1 MANPLEMLLRIA
13 LRKEGVDSGLRETR
27 QGVRD
32 LGDSAQGASGNTTRL
47 GGGLGSLTKTA
58 AGLAAGL
65 LGGAGLIAGLKASVS
80 ASTDFGGKIAE
91 VGTLLDDT
99 SGLDALTAKTR
110 DLAREFGN
118 APTEQA
124 QALYNIISA
133 GASDSA
139 DAMSLLTDANK
150 LALGGV
156 TDVNTAA
163 DGLTSILNA
172 YGLEAGQ
179 STRISDGLF
188 AAMRAGKTTI
198 GELSSSLGQVT
209 PIAAQAG
216 VSFEEVA
223 AATATLTKGGVSTS
237 QAVTQLRGIISSV
250 LKPSGDAAKLAEE
263 LGLQF
268 DVQALKAQGLSG
280 FLQDVADKTGG
291 NTEQMAVLFPQVES
305 LGGAL
310 SLTGTQAGDFA
321 QVLDDVKDSSGQ
333 TDEAVAKIAGDDQSS
348 LRRFGAAMSDI
359 AVTAGDLITK
369 ALVPLAESA
378 TDIVN
383 EFNKSVQS
391 STKFGDA
398 VSAAATKIEPAL
410 QTIVGVTQAVGGGI
424 RSFFNLVQIA
434 IAGTLQRVVDFAA
447 DAAEALSKVT
457 FGDLSDDLERHA
469 ALMRQTSADLGKRIQ
484 GDLGDIAEAG
494 ETVRSGF
501 ARAAEGV
508 SSLGAGA
515 DSASPKVQALS
526 ADTRAA
532 GEAAGLTVEQFD
544 ALGDGA
550 EVAGGRVIDSAAD
563 AGGAVEKL
571 GDQSEQTGHKL
582 VDGAS
587 SAAPAID
594 KVGDAAANAGKK
606 VKSVGDAADKV
617 KAAFEHLGVDVHE
630 VLTGIDTQTRTNIDT
645 FAKLASDQDANGK
658 LITAAF
664 EKVFSSLDAPEELEA
679 LKEALKG
686 VEVRGFDAAKG
697 VADIDKQLKGL
708 GDSAD
713 TELNK
718 VAEAY
723 KKLGITSSA
732 TLKQQAQEARE
743 AAEAIR
749 ASGAPLADQE
759 KAWLAVLEAELKA
772 ADAAGDEFAVKVI
785 AANAK
790 ALPGTENFRVKVRE
804 IADKYVEVGEA
815 SEAAGKQAAAGAR
828 TATDA
833 LEPWRQKLVDLRNAA
848 RDASAEAAK
857 AYDISGNDPRAI
869 PDRTTSTAGSSL
881 PAAATLL
888 SGDDRDALQL
898 LAAQLQKQQIDEIYK
913 RNKGVNSSSLS
924 GASAAASQRIVNELE
939 TLTRKLAGG
948 GASAEAA
955 RKSIYRQLG
964 IPYTSAESS
973 SGTQGSSNTG
983 ASGSSATTPENPVS
997 GVTPSQTIR
1006 VEFMVGGNGP
1016 FPADF
1021 RGVDALEFIQELQRA
1036 AGVALIN

>member
-1 MANPLEMLLRIA
+1 MANALEMLLRIA

-32 LGDSAQGASGNTTRL
+32 LGDSAQGASATTTRL

-91 VGTLLDDT
+91 VSTLLDDT

-139 DAMSLLTDANK
+139 DAMRLLTDANK

-172 YGLEAGQ
+172 YGMEAGQ

-250 LKPSGDAAKLAEE
+250 LKPTSEAAKQAEE

-280 FLQDVADKTGG
+280 FLQAVADKTGG
-291 NTEQMAVLFPQVES
+291 NTEQMAILFSQVEA

-310 SLTGTQAGDFA
+310 SLTGTQANDFGA
-321 QVLDDVKDSSGQ
+321 VLDSVENSAGE
-333 TDEAVAKIAGDDQSS
+333 TDKAVAKIAGDDRSS
-348 LRRFGAAMSDI
+348 LRRFGSAMTDI
-359 AVTAGDLITK
+359 GITAGGLIAK
-369 ALVPLAESA
+369 ALVPLADAA
-378 TDIVN
+378 TNIVN
-383 EFNKSVQS
+383 EFNDSAQS
-391 STKFGDA
+391 SDDLGES
-398 VSAAATKIEPAL
+398 VSAAAAKIEPAL
-410 QTIVGVTQAVGGGI
+410 QIIVGSAQALGGGL
-424 RSFFNLVQIA
+424 RAFFNLVQITVA
-434 IAGTLQRVVDFAA
+434 SVLQFVVDKVAV
-447 DAAEALSKVT
+447 AAEALSQVT

-469 ALMRQTSADLGKRIQ
+469 ALMRQTSADLGERIQ

-526 ADTRAA
+526 ADTRSAGDAA
-532 GEAAGLTVEQFD
+532 GITAEQLDALGDTAEVAGGRVVDSAADAGSAVENLGGQGEQASNKLVEGATSAASAIDDVGDAATDAGKKVKSVGDAAGLTVEQFD

-550 EVAGGRVIDSAAD
+550 EVAGGRVVDSAAD
-563 AGGAVEKL
+563 AGSAVENL
-571 GDQSEQTGHKL
+571 GGQGEQASNKL
-582 VDGAS
+582 VEGAT
-587 SAAPAID
+587 SAASAID
-594 KVGDAAANAGKK
+594 DVGNAATDAGKK
-606 VKSVGDAADKV
+606 VEALGPTAADV
-617 KAAFEHLGVDVHE
+617 EQAY
-630 VLTGIDTQTRTNIDT
+630 QT
-645 FAKLASDQDANGK
+645 
-658 LITAAF
+658 
-664 EKVFSSLDAPEELEA
+664 
-679 LKEALKG
+679 
-686 VEVRGFDAAKG
+686 
-697 VADIDKQLKGL
+697 
-708 GDSAD
+708 
-713 TELNK
+713 
-718 VAEAY
+718 
-723 KKLGITSSA
+723 LGITSSA

-815 SEAAGKQAAAGAR
+815 ATDAGQQAADGAKK
-828 TATDA
+828 ATDA
-833 LEPWRQKLVDLRNAA
+833 LEPWRQKIVDVQNAA
-848 RDASAEAAK
+848 REAAAEAAK
-857 AYDISGNDPRAI
+857 VYDVSDHDPRAI

-881 PAAATLL
+881 PAAANLL
-888 SGDDRDALQL
+888 TGDDRDILQL
-898 LAAQLQKQQIDEIYK
+898 LAAQLQKQQLQDIYS
-913 RNKGVNSSSLS
+913 RNRGVNTGSLS
-924 GASAAASQRIVNELE
+924 GASADASQRIVNELE

-964 IPYTSAESS
+964 IPYTSPGSS
-973 SGTQGSSNTG
+973 SGGSVTIDYPTTPGTG
-983 ASGSSATTPENPVS
+983 GGGNPIQLPSTGGTVDLSSAVS
-997 GVTPSQTIR
+997 VLQSIDRRLQIISGQIDDAVRGQYRPSSS
-1006 VEFMVGGNGP
+1006 VSA
-1016 FPADF
+1016 ADIL
-1021 RGVDALEFIQELQRA
+1021 RELERS
-1036 AGVALIN
+1036 AGVSS